1 MMKESKAEAHRRM
14 ARLCLGLAD
23 RNVGADRVQL
33 LIMGRRWEAMAVQAE
48 ADERKGYDESQ
59 TKACG

>member
-1 MMKESKAEAHRRM
+1 MTESKAAAHRRM

-23 RNVGADRVQL
+23 RNRGEDRVRL
-33 LIMGRRWEAMAVQAE
+33 LIMARRWEALAAQAE
-48 ADERKGYDESQ
+48 ADERKGDDEPQ